1 MQPSVDQGGGM
12 TLGQGWGRLRLSG
25 ALDRSRQ
32 GGKMNAEWQPRGKG
46 SHAAAGGIHL
56 DCLIMHFCLECNYAL
71 IQTLNFSLSSHIDT
85 GERRNSNT
93 LRSGCHRQWG
103 HKDMRHD

>member
-1 MQPSVDQGGGM
+1 MLSGNLAAKALMQPQ
-12 TLGQGWGRLRLSG
+12 
-25 ALDRSRQ
+25 
-32 GGKMNAEWQPRGKG
+32 E
-46 SHAAAGGIHL
+46 GIHL

-71 IQTLNFSLSSHIDT
+71 IQTLNFGLSSHIDT
-85 GERRNSNT
+85 GDRRNSNA